1 MVQQMASK
9 MRVGWWA
16 LHWGRRKAMRSEG
29 SSAAVMVERLGNL
42 WVLGTAQQSGP
53 LLEQR

>member
-9 MRVGWWA
+9 MRVSWWA

-53 LLEQR
+53 